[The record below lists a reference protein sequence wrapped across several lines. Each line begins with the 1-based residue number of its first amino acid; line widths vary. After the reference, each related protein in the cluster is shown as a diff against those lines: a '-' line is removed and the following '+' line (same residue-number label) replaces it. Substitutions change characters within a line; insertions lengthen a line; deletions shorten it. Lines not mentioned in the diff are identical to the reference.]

1 MEFLKQIQNLTC
13 SIQRTYI
20 QTWQRQVEFR
30 VLFTNDI
37 SVFTNENSLCE
48 LKILKILQIDISTQ
62 LTKKIRGIPYL
73 LPSPGQEA
81 FLLDTNLSVTLPYNN
96 LSGI

>member
-1 MEFLKQIQNLTC
+1 MWTQ
-13 SIQRTYI
+13 S
-20 QTWQRQVEFR
+20 
-30 VLFTNDI
+30 
-37 SVFTNENSLCE
+37 
-48 LKILKILQIDISTQ
+48 LKILQIDISNQ

-73 LPSPGQEA
+73 LPLPGQEA

>member
-1 MEFLKQIQNLTC
+1 MKYGDHEIDLNYSC

-20 QTWQRQVEFR
+20 QTGQGQIEFR
-30 VLFTNDI
+30 VLFTND
-37 SVFTNENSLCE
+37 VTTLTNGNLYMNSN
-48 LKILKILQIDISTQ
+48 LKILQIDISTQ

-81 FLLDTNLSVTLPYNN
+81 VPLDTNLLVKTKFLVV
-96 LSGI
+96 I

>member
-1 MEFLKQIQNLTC
+1 MKISMWIQ
-13 SIQRTYI
+13 
-20 QTWQRQVEFR
+20 V
-30 VLFTNDI
+30 
-37 SVFTNENSLCE
+37 
-48 LKILKILQIDISTQ
+48 LKILQIDISTQ

-81 FLLDTNLSVTLPYNN
+81 FHLDTNLSVTLPYNN